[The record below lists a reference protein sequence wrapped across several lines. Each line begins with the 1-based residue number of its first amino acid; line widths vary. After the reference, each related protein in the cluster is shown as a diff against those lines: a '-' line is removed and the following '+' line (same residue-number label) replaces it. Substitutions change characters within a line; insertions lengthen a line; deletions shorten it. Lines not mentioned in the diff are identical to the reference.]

1 MSFLFAFANI
11 LLLILSIIRWV
22 VIVWVIISWLVFFAS
37 MTSFRRKNPGAYNI
51 LVQLNDICA
60 RMAFPF
66 IRPIRRLL
74 RRWDSHTAGIDWS
87 PMVLLLLIYI
97 LEMLIAAGAQ
107 SLARAILA

>member
-1 MSFLFAFANI
+1 MSFLSAFVSI
-11 LLLILSIIRWV
+11 LLLILSIIKWV

-37 MTSFRRKNPGAYNI
+37 MTSFRRKNPGGYNI
-51 LVQLNDICA
+51 LVQLNDICS

-66 IRPIRRLL
+66 IRPIRRVL

-97 LEMLIAAGAQ
+97 LELLIIAA
-107 SLARAILA
+107 ARAIMSR